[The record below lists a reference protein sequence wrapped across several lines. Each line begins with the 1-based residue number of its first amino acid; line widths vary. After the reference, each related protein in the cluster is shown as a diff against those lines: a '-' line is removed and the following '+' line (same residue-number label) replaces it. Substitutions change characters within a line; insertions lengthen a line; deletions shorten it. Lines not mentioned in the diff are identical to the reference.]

1 MIKFLTILG
10 ARPQFIK
17 ASILSSKIKKEK
29 NFKEIILHTGQH
41 YDFRMSKIFFKELKL
56 KKPKYNLNIKSRSP
70 SKMISRMMSGIEKIM
85 LIEKPNFTIV
95 YGDTNSSLAG
105 ALVSKK
111 MNIPVIH
118 VEAGVRSYNNKMP
131 EEINRV
137 LIDNCSTFFFTPSK
151 IATDNLIKEGF
162 KKKNIFN
169 VGDIMFDVFLTH
181 KIKNSNSH
189 INEKFVLVT
198 IHREENTNSKKK
210 LSNIVN
216 NLCLIAKKYKV
227 LFPLHPRT
235 FKYLKKF
242 NIYSKLNN
250 KINLIKPLSYSENIK
265 YLKQSILLIT
275 DSGGM
280 QKEAFY
286 AGIQC
291 LTVRRETEWP
301 ETIKLNWNRLVNTNN
316 KDLYLI
322 SLKLM
327 SKVGSKGYPYG
338 KGFTSQEILRK
349 IKKIANR

>member
-1 MIKFLTILG
+1 MKKILTILG

-29 NFKEIILHTGQH
+29 NLKEIILHTGQH
-41 YDFRMSKIFFKELKL
+41 YDFRMSKIFFKELNL
-56 KKPKYNLNIKSRSP
+56 QKPKYNLNIKSKSP
-70 SKMISRMMSGIEKIM
+70 SKMIGRMMSGIEKIM

-118 VEAGVRSYNNKMP
+118 IEAGVRSYNNKMP

-137 LIDNCSTFFFTPSK
+137 LIDNCSSIFFTPSK
-151 IATDNLIKEGF
+151 IARNNLIKEGF
-162 KKKNIFN
+162 NKKNIFN
-169 VGDIMFDVFLTH
+169 VGDIMLDVFLNH
-181 KIKNSNSH
+181 KIKYINSH

-198 IHREENTNSKKK
+198 IHREENTNSKKR
-210 LSNIVN
+210 LNNIVN

-235 FKYLKKF
+235 LKYLKKF
-242 NIYSKLNN
+242 NLYSKLNN
-250 KINLIKPLSYSENIK
+250 KINLIKPVSYSENIK

-286 AGIQC
+286 GGIQC
-291 LTVRRETEWP
+291 LTVREETEWP

-316 KDLYLI
+316 KKIYKI
-322 SLKLM
+322 SLK
-327 SKVGSKGYPYG
+327 SVSEVGLKDNPYG
-338 KGFTSQEILRK
+338 KGFTSREILKK
-349 IKKIANR
+349 IKKLKNN